1 MNGMRDILEDSALI
15 YRQELESLFT
25 LMLPGILLG
34 PVLLIIAAT
43 GLTTGLALV
52 PVMLLLYLGTFAAC
66 LNWAGYQLTSSP
78 PPLGPMLL
86 VLLRRAP
93 DIILSTG
100 PVTLLLVAVSACGL
114 VVADQGF
121 AYLALLG
128 AGAAFFTAAHWL
140 SRHTYEL
147 PLVVVYDASAR
158 QAAEASAHLDE
169 DAKQWTMRLLLLIGA
184 PVAAVALLSLW
195 LAWAIAPLV
204 GTAVFLLALTL
215 WMPFGSLCL
224 VAACARLLGEGESIQ
239 QRLAGTGANS
249 AN

>member
-1 MNGMRDILEDSALI
+1 MNGMRDLVEDSALI

-25 LMLPGILLG
+25 LMLPGIILG
-34 PVLLIIAAT
+34 PVLLIIAAG
-43 GLTTGLALV
+43 GLTAGLALV
-52 PVMLLLYLGTFAAC
+52 PVILLLYLGTYAAC

-93 DIILSTG
+93 DIILSAA
-100 PVTLLLVAVSACGL
+100 PVGVLLAAVSVCGL

-121 AYLALLG
+121 VHLALLG
-128 AGAAFFTAAHWL
+128 AAAAFFASAHWL

-147 PLVVVYDASAR
+147 PLVVVYGASAR
-158 QAAEASAHLDE
+158 QASEASARLDD

-184 PVAAVALLSLW
+184 PVVIVGLLSVW
-195 LAWAIAPLV
+195 LAWALAPMA
-204 GTAVFLLALTL
+204 GAAVFLLALTL

-224 VAACARLLGEGESIQ
+224 VAACARLLGEGESVQ
-239 QRLAGTGANS
+239 QRLAGTS
-249 AN
+249 S

>member
-1 MNGMRDILEDSALI
+1 MNGMRDLVEDSALI

-25 LMLPGILLG
+25 LMLPGIILG
-34 PVLLIIAAT
+34 PVLLIIAAG
-43 GLTTGLALV
+43 GLTAGLALV
-52 PVMLLLYLGTFAAC
+52 PVILLLYLGTYAAC

-93 DIILSTG
+93 DIILSAA
-100 PVTLLLVAVSACGL
+100 PVGILIAAMAACGL

-121 AYLALLG
+121 AYLALL
-128 AGAAFFTAAHWL
+128 AAAAAFFTTAHWF

-147 PLVVVYDASAR
+147 PLVVVYGASAR
-158 QAAEASAHLDE
+158 QAAEASARLDD

-184 PVAAVALLSLW
+184 PVVIVGLLSVW
-195 LAWAIAPLV
+195 LAWALAPMA
-204 GTAVFLLALTL
+204 GAAVFLLALTL

-224 VAACARLLGEGESIQ
+224 VAACARLLGEGESVQ
-239 QRLAGTGANS
+239 QRLAGTSN
-249 AN
+249 